1 MTEPETPNTPHS
13 EVGSAD
19 VGERADRIKLL
30 QSRVAGL
37 GPVDPDFDMKAFTD
51 ELWGEEDP

>member
-13 EVGSAD
+13 EVGSTD

-37 GPVDPDFDMKAFTD
+37 GPVDPDFDMKAFTG
-51 ELWGEEDP
+51 EL